1 MADVVVTTAYR
12 QTLAAGMRAAGA
24 TVAPLTHMAF
34 GDGGHNADNSVK
46 PADQSALYHERLR
59 KPLDLVFN
67 EDPLSCTGKGSVAL
81 GELIGVTIS
90 EAALIDSMGRVVG
103 MITFPPKVKD
113 GTETF
118 RCELKVKF

>member
-1 MADVVVTTAYR
+1 MPDVVVTTSYR
-12 QTLAAGMRAAGA
+12 QALAAGMRAGGA
-24 TVAPLTHMAF
+24 TVAPITHMAF

-46 PADQSALYHERLR
+46 PADQAALYRERLR
-59 KPLDLVFN
+59 KPLDLAIN
-67 EDPLSCTGKGSVAL
+67 EDPLSCTGKGSIAN
-81 GELIGVTIS
+81 GELIGVAIS

-113 GTETF
+113 GSESF